1 MNTKSVVPLSSGPA
15 ALTSKELAKA
25 LLGDVTE
32 LVKTEVE
39 LARTEFKRDLKTE
52 AQMAAGLGAGA
63 LLAYAGI
70 VLLFVTVVLAL
81 GTVMPAWGAGLL
93 VTGLL
98 FAAAGASAAIGWARR
113 VRQPME
119 RTRRE
124 AQATLALAKE
134 RIK

>member
-1 MNTKSVVPLSSGPA
+1 MKEKSVVPLPGSPS
-15 ALTSKELAKA
+15 ALSTKELVKT
-25 LLGDVTE
+25 LVGDVTE

-39 LARTEFKRDLKTE
+39 LAKTEFKRDLRTE
-52 AQMAAGLGAGA
+52 ATMAAGLGAGA

-70 VLLFVTVVLAL
+70 ILLFVTMVVAL
-81 GTVMPAWGAGLL
+81 SAVMPAWGAGL
-93 VTGLL
+93 VVAGLL
-98 FAAAGASAAIGWARR
+98 FAAAGASSAIGWAKR
-113 VRQPME
+113 VRTPME

>member
-1 MNTKSVVPLSSGPA
+1 MKAKSVVPLPSNPA
-15 ALTSKELAKA
+15 ALSTKDLVKA

-39 LARTEFKRDLKTE
+39 LAKTEFKRDLKTE
-52 AQMAAGLGAGA
+52 ASMAAGLGAGA

-70 VLLFVTVVLAL
+70 ILLFVTMALAL
-81 GTVMPAWGAGLL
+81 STVMPAWGAALVVAGLL
-93 VTGLL
+93 L
-98 FAAAGASAAIGWARR
+98 AAAGASAAIGWAKR
-113 VRQPME
+113 VRTPLE

-124 AQATLALAKE
+124 ANATLALAKE

>member
-1 MNTKSVVPLSSGPA
+1 
-15 ALTSKELAKA
+15 
-25 LLGDVTE
+25 
-32 LVKTEVE
+32 
-39 LARTEFKRDLKTE
+39 
-52 AQMAAGLGAGA
+52 MAAGLGAGA

-70 VLLFVTVVLAL
+70 ILLFVTTVLAL
-81 GTVMPAWGAGLL
+81 GTVMPAWGAGLI
-93 VTGLL
+93 VSGLL
-98 FAAAGASAAIGWARR
+98 FGAAGASAAVGWARR

>member
-1 MNTKSVVPLSSGPA
+1 MKPKSVALLPANPA
-15 ALTSKELAKA
+15 ALTTKELVKA

-39 LARTEFKRDLKTE
+39 LARTELKRDLKTQ
-52 AQMAAGLGAGA
+52 ATMAAGVGTGA

-70 VLLFVTVVLAL
+70 ILLFVTMALAL
-81 GTVMPAWGAGLL
+81 GTVMPAWGAAL
-93 VTGLL
+93 VVAGLL
-98 FAAAGASAAIGWARR
+98 FAAAGASAAIGWAKR
-113 VRQPME
+113 VRVPME